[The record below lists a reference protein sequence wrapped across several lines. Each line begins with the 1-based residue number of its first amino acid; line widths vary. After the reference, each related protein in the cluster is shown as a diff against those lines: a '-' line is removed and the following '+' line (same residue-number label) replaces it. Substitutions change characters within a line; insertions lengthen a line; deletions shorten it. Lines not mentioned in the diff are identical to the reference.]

1 MSRKSKRMQSVRE
14 AKDKRAKKLAIG
26 GAVLLVA
33 VLAFEI
39 PHVMK
44 KSGSG
49 SNSAAPATT
58 TTAAGTSAPASTATG
73 ATGTPA
79 AAALPATST
88 KLPNSDVAPT
98 RSKSQL
104 LAFSEFASKDPFVQQ
119 VSAADITSSPSSGSS
134 GASAAGSGGGGS
146 SSSSS
151 SGSSYTAPA
160 QQTAS
165 RTLAQTGAVTLRVN
179 GKVQTVRVGASFPS
193 SNPLFKL
200 VAVTHGGVRIG
211 IANGSYSSG
220 AQTVTLGAGRSLTL
234 VDTADGV
241 RYKVTLIS

>member
-1 MSRKSKRMQSVRE
+1 MKIVRE

-44 KSGSG
+44 KSGGS

-58 TTAAGTSAPASTATG
+58 TTAAGTSAAPASSATTATG
-73 ATGTPA
+73 TATA
-79 AAALPATST
+79 ATLPATST

-98 RSKSQL
+98 RLKSQL

-134 GASAAGSGGGGS
+134 SGASAGGSGGGGS
-146 SSSSS
+146 SSF
-151 SGSSYTAPA
+151 TAPA

-165 RTLAQTGAVTLRVN
+165 RTLAQTGAVTLQVN
-179 GKVQTVRVGASFPS
+179 GKVQTVRVGASFPT

-211 IANGSYSSG
+211 IANGSYATG

-241 RYKVTLIS
+241 RYKVTLVS

>member
-1 MSRKSKRMQSVRE
+1 MKIVRE

-44 KSGSG
+44 KSGGS

-58 TTAAGTSAPASTATG
+58 TTAAGTSAAPASSATTATG
-73 ATGTPA
+73 TATA
-79 AAALPATST
+79 ATLPATST

-98 RSKSQL
+98 RLKSQL

-134 GASAAGSGGGGS
+134 SGASAGGSGGGGGS
-146 SSSSS
+146 SSF
-151 SGSSYTAPA
+151 TAPA

-165 RTLAQTGAVTLRVN
+165 RTLAQAGAVTLQVN
-179 GKVQTVRVGASFPS
+179 GKVQTVRVGASFPT

-211 IANGSYSSG
+211 IANGSYATG

-241 RYKVTLIS
+241 RYKVTLVS

>member
-1 MSRKSKRMQSVRE
+1 MKIVRE

-44 KSGSG
+44 KSGGS

-58 TTAAGTSAPASTATG
+58 TTAAGTSAAPASSATTATG
-73 ATGTPA
+73 TATA
-79 AAALPATST
+79 ATLPATST
-88 KLPNSDVAPT
+88 RLPNSDVAPT
-98 RSKSQL
+98 RLKSQL

-134 GASAAGSGGGGS
+134 SGASAGGSGGGGGGS
-146 SSSSS
+146 SSF
-151 SGSSYTAPA
+151 TAPA

-165 RTLAQTGAVTLRVN
+165 RTLAQTGAVTLQVN
-179 GKVQTVRVGASFPS
+179 GKVQTVRVGASFPT

-211 IANGSYSSG
+211 IANGSYATG

-241 RYKVTLIS
+241 RYKVTLVS

>member
-134 GASAAGSGGGGS
+134 GASAAGSGGG

>member
-44 KSGSG
+44 KSGG
-49 SNSAAPATT
+49 SSSAAPATT
-58 TTAAGTSAPASTATG
+58 TTAAGTSAPASAATTAP
-73 ATGTPA
+73 ATA
-79 AAALPATST
+79 AAASLPTTST
-88 KLPNSDVAPT
+88 KLPNSDVAP
-98 RSKSQL
+98 RRLKSQL
-104 LAFSEFASKDPFVQQ
+104 FAFSEFSSKDPFVQQ
-119 VSAADITSSPSSGSS
+119 VSAADITSSPASASSS
-134 GASAAGSGGGGS
+134 GATAGGSGGGSSSGGGGS
-146 SSSSS
+146 SV
-151 SGSSYTAPA
+151 TAPA

-165 RTLAQTGAVTLRVN
+165 RTLAQTGMVTLQVN

-193 SNPLFKL
+193 SNPLFKV
-200 VAVTHGGVRIG
+200 VAVTHSGVRIG

-220 AQTVTLGAGRSLTL
+220 AQTVSLSAGQSLTL

-241 RYKVTLIS
+241 RYKLTLIS

>member
-1 MSRKSKRMQSVRE
+1 MKIVRE

-44 KSGSG
+44 KSGGS

-58 TTAAGTSAPASTATG
+58 TTAAGTSAAPASSATTATG
-73 ATGTPA
+73 TATA
-79 AAALPATST
+79 ATLPATST

-98 RSKSQL
+98 RLKSQL

-134 GASAAGSGGGGS
+134 SGASAGGSGGGGS
-146 SSSSS
+146 SSF
-151 SGSSYTAPA
+151 TAPA

-165 RTLAQTGAVTLRVN
+165 RTLAQAGAVTLQVN
-179 GKVQTVRVGASFPS
+179 GKVQTVRVGASFPT

-211 IANGSYSSG
+211 IANGSYATG

-241 RYKVTLIS
+241 RYKVTLVS

>member
-1 MSRKSKRMQSVRE
+1 MSRRSKRMQSVRE

-44 KSGSG
+44 KSGGS
-49 SNSAAPATT
+49 SNSAASATT
-58 TTAAGTSAPASTATG
+58 TTAAGTSAAPASSATTATG
-73 ATGTPA
+73 TAA

-88 KLPNSDVAPT
+88 KLPNSDVAP
-98 RSKSQL
+98 RRLKSQL
-104 LAFSEFASKDPFVQQ
+104 FAFSEFSSKDPFVQQ
-119 VSAADITSSPSSGSS
+119 VSAADITSSPSSASSS
-134 GASAAGSGGGGS
+134 GASAGASGGSTSGGGNS
-146 SSSSS
+146 F
-151 SGSSYTAPA
+151 TAPA

-165 RTLAQTGAVTLRVN
+165 RTLAQTGTVTLQVN

>member
-44 KSGSG
+44 KSGG
-49 SNSAAPATT
+49 SSSAAPPTT
-58 TTAAGTSAPASTATG
+58 TTAAGTSAPTSAATTAP
-73 ATGTPA
+73 GTA
-79 AAALPATST
+79 AAVSLPTTST
-88 KLPNSDVAPT
+88 KLPNSDVAP
-98 RSKSQL
+98 RRLKSQL
-104 LAFSEFASKDPFVQQ
+104 FAFSEFSSKDPFVQQ
-119 VSAADITSSPSSGSS
+119 VSAADITSSPAAASSS
-134 GASAAGSGGGGS
+134 GATAGGSGGS
-146 SSSSS
+146 SSSG
-151 SGSSYTAPA
+151 GSTATAPV
-160 QQTAS
+160 QQAAS
-165 RTLAQTGAVTLRVN
+165 RTLAQTGMVTLQVN

-200 VAVTHGGVRIG
+200 VAVTHSGVRIG

-220 AQTVTLGAGRSLTL
+220 AQTVSLSAGQSLTL

-241 RYKVTLIS
+241 RYKLTLIS

>member
-1 MSRKSKRMQSVRE
+1 MSRRSKRMKIVRE

-44 KSGSG
+44 KSGGS

-58 TTAAGTSAPASTATG
+58 TTAAGTSAAPASSATTATG
-73 ATGTPA
+73 TATA
-79 AAALPATST
+79 ATLPATST

-98 RSKSQL
+98 RLKSQL

-134 GASAAGSGGGGS
+134 SGASAGGSSGGGGS
-146 SSSSS
+146 SSF
-151 SGSSYTAPA
+151 TAPA

-165 RTLAQTGAVTLRVN
+165 RTLAQTGAVTLQVN
-179 GKVQTVRVGASFPS
+179 GKVQTVRVGASFPT

-211 IANGSYSSG
+211 IANGSYATG

-241 RYKVTLIS
+241 RYKVTLVS

>member
-1 MSRKSKRMQSVRE
+1 MKIVRE

-44 KSGSG
+44 KSGGS

-58 TTAAGTSAPASTATG
+58 TTAAGTSAAPASSATTATG
-73 ATGTPA
+73 TATA
-79 AAALPATST
+79 ATLPATST

-98 RSKSQL
+98 RLKSQL

-134 GASAAGSGGGGS
+134 SGGSAGGSGGGGGS
-146 SSSSS
+146 SSF
-151 SGSSYTAPA
+151 TAPA

-165 RTLAQTGAVTLRVN
+165 RTLAQTGAVTLQVN
-179 GKVQTVRVGASFPS
+179 GKVQTVRVGASFPT

-211 IANGSYSSG
+211 IANGSYATG

-241 RYKVTLIS
+241 RYKVTLVS